1 MLAGVIATI
10 FCAAV
15 TIGLIALV
23 FYVRALRKV
32 DKGHPNRKSQVQF
45 NRRGFYAVV
54 AFVACIAV
62 LFWVALLL
70 ASNSDL
76 PTWVFSVGVVVVIS
90 AVRPVLIGKYGEMF
104 EANGEGKHP
113 NGGQVPAAPVA
124 PQYPGMYN
132 APAAPAAPAAPGQYG
147 APTAPGQYNAP
158 AAPGQYNAPGAGTTD
173 TGTGYPGK

>member
-10 FCAAV
+10 FAGAL
-15 TIGLIALV
+15 TIGLIALIL
-23 FYVRALRKV
+23 YVKALRKV
-32 DKGHPNRKSQVQF
+32 DKGHPDRKSQVQF

-54 AFVACIAV
+54 AFIACIAV
-62 LFWVALLL
+62 VFWVALLL

-76 PTWVFSVGVVVVIS
+76 PTWVFSIGFIFVVS
-90 AVRPVLIGKYGEMF
+90 AARPVLVGKYGEMF
-104 EANGEGKHP
+104 QANGEGKHP
-113 NGGQVPAAPVA
+113 NVGQVPAAPVA

-132 APAAPAAPAAPGQYG
+132 APAGPAAPAAPGQYG
-147 APTAPGQYNAP
+147 AP